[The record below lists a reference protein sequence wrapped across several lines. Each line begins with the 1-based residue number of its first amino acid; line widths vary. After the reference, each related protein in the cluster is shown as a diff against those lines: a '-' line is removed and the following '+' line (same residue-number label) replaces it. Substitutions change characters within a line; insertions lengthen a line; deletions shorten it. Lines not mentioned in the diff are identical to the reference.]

1 MASDFSQINALDPN
15 SLSGLRRVSKDG
27 SPAAT
32 REAARQFE
40 ALLLQQVLK
49 SMRDATPKGGM
60 FDSDESRMYQSL
72 LDQQLAMQLATRSGG
87 IGLARVIERQL
98 GGNRDAAV
106 RPPEGGVP
114 LDAAIRRG
122 FDAAAAPASASPAA
136 GGRMSAS
143 GVATAGAN
151 PLALDA
157 ANPSATQSANRAAK
171 SAAAASAAG
180 AASGVAASFPNLP
193 AGAGPRAFVEKVWP
207 QAVEASRA
215 TGIPARFL
223 VAQAALET
231 GWGKFELKNADG
243 SPSHNLFNIKA
254 GKRWAGDTVST
265 ATTEYSNGVATR
277 ENARFRSYGSYAD
290 SFRDYARL
298 IGTNPRYA
306 AVVGQDDATAFA
318 RGLQAAGYAT
328 DPNYADKLARII
340 NGNTL
345 RTALAAS
352 ATRSA

>member
-1 MASDFSQINALDPN
+1 MATDFSQINALDPN

-106 RPPEGGVP
+106 TPPEGGVP
-114 LDAAIRRG
+114 LDASIRRG
-122 FDAAAAPASASPAA
+122 FDAAGGAGAASLGAALQSSAAA
-136 GGRMSAS
+136 G
-143 GVATAGAN
+143 
-151 PLALDA
+151 PL
-157 ANPSATQSANRAAK
+157 ANPSAGRPAK
-171 SAAAASAAG
+171 SAAAAPAAG
-180 AASGVAASFPNLP
+180 AANDVAASFPNLP

-231 GWGKFELKNADG
+231 GWGKSEIRHADG
-243 SPSHNLFNIKA
+243 RPSFNLFNIKA
-254 GKRWAGDTVST
+254 GRAWSGSSVDAL
-265 ATTEYSNGVATR
+265 TTEYVNGVAQKQT
-277 ENARFRSYGSYAD
+277 ERFRAYGSYAEA
-290 SFRDYARL
+290 FADYANLLRSS
-298 IGTNPRYA
+298 PRYA
-306 AVVGQDDATAFA
+306 AVVGQRDAAAFA
-318 RGLQAAGYAT
+318 RGLQQAGYAT
-328 DPNYADKLARII
+328 DPMYAAKLERII
-340 NGNTL
+340 TG
-345 RTALAAS
+345 AAMRQGL
-352 ATRSA
+352 TG

>member
-32 REAARQFE
+32 KEAAKQFE

-87 IGLARVIERQL
+87 IGLAKVIERQL
-98 GGNRDAAV
+98 GGNNGAAV
-106 RPPEGGVP
+106 TPPEGGVP

-122 FDAAAAPASASPAA
+122 FDAAVAPAGARPAVMSVPAAPGAPQQPLGPA
-136 GGRMSAS
+136 
-143 GVATAGAN
+143 
-151 PLALDA
+151 DQ
-157 ANPSATQSANRAAK
+157 SATQSANRAAK
-171 SAAAASAAG
+171 SAAAAPAAG

-231 GWGKFELKNADG
+231 GWGKYELKNADG

-254 GKRWAGDTVST
+254 GKRWGGDTVST

-277 ENARFRSYGSYAD
+277 ESARFRSYGSYAD

-306 AVVGQDDATAFA
+306 AVVGEDDATAFA

-352 ATRSA
+352 SARSA

>member
-32 REAARQFE
+32 KEAAKQFE

-87 IGLARVIERQL
+87 IGLAKVIERQL
-98 GGNRDAAV
+98 GGNRGAAV
-106 RPPEGGVP
+106 TPPEGGVP

-122 FDAAAAPASASPAA
+122 FDAAVAPASAGPAA
-136 GGRMSAS
+136 GARTAAAGSANLL
-143 GVATAGAN
+143 V
-151 PLALDA
+151 
-157 ANPSATQSANRAAK
+157 NPSATQSATGAAK
-171 SAAAASAAG
+171 SAAAAPAAG
-180 AASGVAASFPNLP
+180 AASGIAASFPNLP

-231 GWGKFELKNADG
+231 GWGKHELKNADG

-254 GKRWAGDTVST
+254 GKRWGGDTVST
-265 ATTEYSNGVATR
+265 ATAEYSNGVATR

-352 ATRSA
+352 STRSA

>member
-32 REAARQFE
+32 REAAKQFE

-106 RPPEGGVP
+106 TPPEGGVS
-114 LDAAIRRG
+114 LDASIRRG
-122 FDAAAAPASASPAA
+122 FDAAGASATGPA
-136 GGRMSAS
+136 
-143 GVATAGAN
+143 TPGAN
-151 PLALDA
+151 LLPLGLAGQSA
-157 ANPSATQSANRAAK
+157 AQSATQSAIKAAK
-171 SAAAASAAG
+171 SAAAAPAAG
-180 AASGVAASFPNLP
+180 AASGIAASFPNLP

-254 GKRWAGDTVST
+254 GKRWGGDTVST

-352 ATRSA
+352 STRSA

>member
-1 MASDFSQINALDPN
+1 MATDFSQINALDPN

-32 REAARQFE
+32 KEAARQFE

-106 RPPEGGVP
+106 TPTEGGVP
-114 LDAAIRRG
+114 LDASIRRG
-122 FDAAAAPASASPAA
+122 FDAAGGAGAASLGAALQSSAAA
-136 GGRMSAS
+136 G
-143 GVATAGAN
+143 
-151 PLALDA
+151 PL
-157 ANPSATQSANRAAK
+157 ANPSAGRPAK
-171 SAAAASAAG
+171 SAAAAPAAG
-180 AASGVAASFPNLP
+180 AANDVAASFPNLP

-231 GWGKFELKNADG
+231 GWGKYELKNADG
-243 SPSHNLFNIKA
+243 SPSYNLFNIKA

-277 ENARFRSYGSYAD
+277 ENARFRSYGSYAE

-298 IGTNPRYA
+298 ISSNPRYA
-306 AVVGQDDATAFA
+306 AVLGQDDAAAFA
-318 RGLQAAGYAT
+318 RGLQSAGYAT
-328 DPNYADKLARII
+328 DPLYADKLARII

-352 ATRSA
+352 STRSA